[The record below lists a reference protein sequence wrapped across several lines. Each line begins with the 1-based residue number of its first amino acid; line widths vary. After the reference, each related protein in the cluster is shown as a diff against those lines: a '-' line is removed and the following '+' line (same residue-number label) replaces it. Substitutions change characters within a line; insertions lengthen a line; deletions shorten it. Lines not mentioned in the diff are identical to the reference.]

1 MGDIYDVKRVYV
13 HGKFDS
19 ETLFNDIALL
29 TLKKKVVF
37 NRNVAPICLP
47 HSDENLEKVSSFNV
61 IHLTAYRYLFQNIC
75 SSNKQ
80 K

>member
-1 MGDIYDVKRVYV
+1 MGDIHDVKRVYV

-29 TLKKKVVF
+29 TLKKKIVF

-47 HSDENLEKVSSFNV
+47 HSDDNLEKVSSFNV
-61 IHLTAYRYLFQNIC
+61 SQLTSYLYFKQNLC
-75 SSNKQ
+75 S
-80 K
+80 

>member
-29 TLKKKVVF
+29 TLKKKIVF

-47 HSDENLEKVSSFNV
+47 HLNDNLEKVSSFDVGHPNSYF
-61 IHLTAYRYLFQNIC
+61 HLKQNPC
-75 SSNKQ
+75 SHNEQ

>member
-47 HSDENLEKVSSFNV
+47 HSDDNLEKVSSFDIGHPSSHFYLNV
-61 IHLTAYRYLFQNIC
+61 ETH
-75 SSNKQ
+75 
-80 K
+80 

>member
-13 HGKFDS
+13 HGKFDG

-29 TLKKKVVF
+29 TLKKKIVF

-47 HSDENLEKVSSFNV
+47 HSDDDLEKVISFD
-61 IHLTAYRYLFQNIC
+61 IGHPCSHLY
-75 SSNKQ
+75 
-80 K
+80 

>member
-29 TLKKKVVF
+29 TLKKKIVF

-47 HSDENLEKVSSFNV
+47 YLDDNLEKVSSFDVGHPNSYF
-61 IHLTAYRYLFQNIC
+61 HLKQNPC
-75 SSNKQ
+75 SHNEQ

>member
-47 HSDENLEKVSSFNV
+47 HSDDNLGKVSSFDV
-61 IHLTAYRYLFQNIC
+61 GHLISYLYLLKSMFVQ
-75 SSNKQ
+75 
-80 K
+80 

>member
-1 MGDIYDVKRVYV
+1 MGDIHYVKRVYV

-29 TLKKKVVF
+29 TLKKKIVF

-47 HSDENLEKVSSFNV
+47 HSDDNLEKVSSFNV
-61 IHLTAYRYLFQNIC
+61 SQLTSYLYFKQNLC
-75 SSNKQ
+75 S
-80 K
+80 

>member
-13 HGKFDS
+13 HSKFDS

-29 TLKKKVVF
+29 TLKKKIVF

-47 HSDENLEKVSSFNV
+47 HLDDNLEKVSSFDVGHPNSYF
-61 IHLTAYRYLFQNIC
+61 HYKTKSMFAQ
-75 SSNKQ
+75 
-80 K
+80 

>member
-47 HSDENLEKVSSFNV
+47 HLDDNLEKVSSFDVGHPNSYF
-61 IHLTAYRYLFQNIC
+61 HLKQNPC
-75 SSNKQ
+75 SHNEQ